1 MFHCTSLRLPP
12 EAPIKR
18 ESTRPVEFRQPG
30 FDKAFDVSTLFYD
43 LIGRN
48 FRSRMEQSDPST
60 EKLSN
65 KRIVVVGQSIRRCFE
80 RNRNL
85 MERRSLPTLFDIGGT
100 IC

>member
-43 LIGRN
+43 LIGR
-48 FRSRMEQSDPST
+48 ELPVEDGT
-60 EKLSN
+60 
-65 KRIVVVGQSIRRCFE
+65 VGSL
-80 RNRNL
+80 NRKII
-85 MERRSLPTLFDIGGT
+85 E
-100 IC
+100 